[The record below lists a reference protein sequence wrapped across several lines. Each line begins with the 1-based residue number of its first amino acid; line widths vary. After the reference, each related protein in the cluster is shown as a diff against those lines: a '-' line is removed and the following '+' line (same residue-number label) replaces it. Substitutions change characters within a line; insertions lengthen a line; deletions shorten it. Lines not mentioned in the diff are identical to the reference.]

1 MAEQRNL
8 LQVFEN
14 ILTSQ
19 SFELLNHFSKDE
31 SWVSLS
37 QEEKELLAQLFLL
50 SAESSSRMG
59 ETEEIRK
66 RALQAYRTACRLAP
80 GSARN
85 WYRLGA
91 YLALGEQEADLTE
104 AITALKQ
111 AVQVDAG
118 FFDAHYALGCA
129 WLRLGVMKGEDSELT
144 EADLSFVQADKLV
157 STPEGS
163 SAPAEFYW
171 HWGIIWFLLS
181 RSSGEPVDLKKCLE
195 YFELARLKGLRTA
208 NFFNDFGNATVE
220 MALLT
225 SNDAIVHDAISLYL
239 ASIEAS
245 GGSADEGHEKAVRL
259 FNVGCCYQHLFDV
272 TRDRH
277 YFESAEQMFSQA
289 ATLNPSLPAVWQRWG
304 LLAFQSFRFRSASQ
318 VAQEVLKK
326 LKLAEELGAS
336 SAITCALCSQV
347 LQWVGR
353 DQEDLSVLA
362 EAEQY
367 AVRAMKE
374 EEGRGGH
381 HPEVWAAA
389 ILCQYEYGY
398 YFQDRS
404 RFAKG
409 LSMLQ
414 EALAEHPKS
423 ALLWHLLGLL
433 KVAEAETTDSEKTLR
448 EALVSYHLASRSTY
462 ANTPAFWNDWGIA
475 LLSLADLT
483 EDPDIAQEAIAKLSA
498 ACEMFPDAL
507 SPWTYNLARAYDLLG
522 EILEEEACYEEAIF
536 TLTDVLHQDPN
547 CAYARQQ
554 LALSYLHHGELEED
568 TSPSFRASVES
579 FEIYLQTEPE
589 DEYSWADYGLALIY
603 LGLQE
608 KNSEALPKEWFQ
620 AEEALIRALSLGN
633 DQACYY
639 LASLYSL
646 MGNFAEAIQFLESAL
661 KRSLLPPV
669 EVIREDPWFEPLT
682 KTVAFEDFVKRVLT
696 LHRDEDEVSPD
707 SPDSEESDEDPP
719 YETA

>member
-19 SFELLNHFSKDE
+19 SFELLHHFSKDE

-50 SAESSSRMG
+50 SAEASSQTG

-66 RALQAYRTACRLAP
+66 RALQAYRTACRLAS

-104 AITALKQ
+104 AIAALKQ

-129 WLRLGVMKGEDSELT
+129 WLRLGVMKGEDSELI
-144 EADLSFVQADKLV
+144 EADHSFVQADKLV

-171 HWGIIWFLLS
+171 HWGIIWFLRS
-181 RSSGEPVDLKKCLE
+181 RSSGEPIDLKKCLE

-225 SNDAIVHDAISLYL
+225 SNDSIVHDAISLYL
-239 ASIEAS
+239 AAIEAS
-245 GGSADEGHEKAVRL
+245 GGSADESHEKAIRL
-259 FNVGCCYQHLFDV
+259 FNVGCCYQHLFDL
-272 TRDRH
+272 TRDQH
-277 YFESAEQMFSQA
+277 DFESAEQVFSQA
-289 ATLNPSLPAVWQRWG
+289 ATLSPSLPSVWQRWG
-304 LLAFQSFRFRSASQ
+304 LLLFQSFRFRAASQ
-318 VAQEVLKK
+318 IAQEVLKK
-326 LKLAEELGAS
+326 LKSAEERGAAN
-336 SAITCALCSQV
+336 AITFALCSQV
-347 LQWVGR
+347 LQWLGR

-367 AVRAMKE
+367 ANRAIKE
-374 EEGRGGH
+374 EEGRTGH

-398 YFQDRS
+398 YFQDRM

-433 KVAEAETTDSEKTLR
+433 KVADAEMTDSEKTLR
-448 EALVSYHLASRSTY
+448 EALVSYHLASQSTY
-462 ANTPAFWNDWGIA
+462 ANTPTFWNDWGIA

-483 EDPDIAQEAIAKLSA
+483 EDPSVAQEAISKLSTA
-498 ACEMFPDAL
+498 YEMVSDAL
-507 SPWTYNLARAYDLLG
+507 APWTYNLARAYDLLG
-522 EILEEEACYEEAIF
+522 EILEDEACHEEAIY
-536 TLTDVLHQDPN
+536 TLVEILNQDPN
-547 CAYARQQ
+547 CTYARQQ
-554 LALSYLHHGELEED
+554 LALSHLHRGELEEE
-568 TSPSFRASVES
+568 TSSSFKASVDA
-579 FEIYLQTEPE
+579 FEVYLQAEPE

-608 KNSEALPKEWFQ
+608 KHSEALPKEWFQ

-661 KRSLLPPV
+661 RRSLLPPV
-669 EVIREDPWFEPLT
+669 EVIREDPWFEPLA
-682 KTVAFEDFVKRVLT
+682 KTIAFDDFVKRVLT
-696 LHRDEDEVSPD
+696 LCREEDQVTPD
-707 SPDSEESDEDPP
+707 SDASTEEPP
-719 YETA
+719 YESA